1 MMTDEEIIGYMRD
14 FFERVPKTLEQRIDL
29 EAWARLNPQGAVE
42 AIKAYIPQRQEEL
55 RREEIQASRRTRET
69 QLILAEEY
77 FTDAQKVRLVAAFH
91 PSGDLDQQWHQ
102 YGVTLAD
109 EYLLEGMLYD
119 LEHYEHDRDISYTLL
134 ASCFEYVRNSID
146 DPWLAEAVQEWDE
159 TMERIQEKWNR
170 NDDHPSG
177 R

>member
-1 MMTDEEIIGYMRD
+1 MAIAAIVDFFDSVPQTVQDRYELEQWARENVEEASHIIGKYAR
-14 FFERVPKTLEQRIDL
+14 EKALKEEQ
-29 EAWARLNPQGAVE
+29 
-42 AIKAYIPQRQEEL
+42 YIR
-55 RREEIQASRRTRET
+55 ARTRET

-77 FTDAQKVRLVAAFH
+77 FTDEQKVRLVAAFH
-91 PSGDLDQQWHQ
+91 PSGDLDGQWHK

-119 LEHYEHDRDISYTLL
+119 MEHYEHDRDISYALL

-146 DPWLAEAVQEWDE
+146 DPWLVEAVQEWDE
-159 TMERIQEKWNR
+159 TMERIQEKWSR
-170 NDDHPSG
+170 DDDHPAG

>member
-1 MMTDEEIIGYMRD
+1 MTDEEIIRYMKD
-14 FFERVPKTLEQRIDL
+14 FFERVPSTVQQRIDL

-55 RREEIQASRRTRET
+55 RREELAATQRTRET

-77 FTDAQKVRLVAAFH
+77 FTTEQKVRLVAAFH
-91 PSGDLDQQWHQ
+91 PSGDQQWYK
-102 YGVTLAD
+102 YGVTMAD
-109 EYLLEGMLYD
+109 EYLLESMLYN
-119 LEHYEHDRDISYTLL
+119 LENYEYDRDISYTMLS
-134 ASCFEYVRNSID
+134 SCFEYVRNNIN
-146 DPWLAEAVQEWDE
+146 DPWLSEAVQEWDE